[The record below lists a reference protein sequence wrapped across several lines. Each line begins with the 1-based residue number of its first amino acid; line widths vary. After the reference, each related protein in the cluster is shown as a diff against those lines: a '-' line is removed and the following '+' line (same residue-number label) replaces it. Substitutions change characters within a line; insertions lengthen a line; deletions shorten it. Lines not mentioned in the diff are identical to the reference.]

1 MNPDGMN
8 NIGMNPMGMNFMGM
22 NPIGMNPM
30 GMNQIGMNNQQNFM
44 NDETAQNIKN
54 IIEPY
59 ENKIRELEEIIK
71 QKDFEIIVLK
81 QKLNNNNMTNNN
93 FMNINPMMMNMNM
106 NPMNNNN
113 NPLNKYSLRIVS
125 NDERINKII
134 ECFENDKVSL
144 LREKSNIKKGFLTC
158 NYEPIDEVLTIKK
171 NEIKDECTINITNL
185 IYNVIFITT
194 IGNIY
199 RLALSQDCP
208 IEFLIFI
215 YCIKEKKLYDLWENN
230 ITFLYNA
237 QKLNIK
243 DKTSIKKIFI
253 GDINPKIIVSLGQNI
268 IG

>member
-22 NPIGMNPM
+22 NPMGMNPM
-30 GMNQIGMNNQQNFM
+30 GMNQIGMINQQNFM
-44 NDETAQNIKN
+44 NGETAQNIKN

-81 QKLNNNNMTNNN
+81 QKLNNNNMPNNN

-113 NPLNKYSLRIVS
+113 NPLKKHFLRIVS
-125 NDERINKII
+125 HDEGIVKII

-144 LREKSNIKKGFLTC
+144 LREKGNIKKGILTC
-158 NYEPIDEVLTIKK
+158 NYKPLDEDLTIKK
-171 NEIKDECTINITNL
+171 NEIKDGCTINITNQ
-185 IYNVIFITT
+185 IYT
-194 IGNIY
+194 ISFKTYRGNF
-199 RLALSQDCP
+199 RSLLLDQDCP

-253 GDINPKIIVSLGQNI
+253 NNINPIITVILG
-268 IG
+268 

>member
-22 NPIGMNPM
+22 NPMGMNPM
-30 GMNQIGMNNQQNFM
+30 GMNQTGMNNQQNFM

-113 NPLNKYSLRIVS
+113 NPLKKHFLRIVS
-125 NDERINKII
+125 HDEGIVKII

-144 LREKSNIKKGFLTC
+144 LREKGNIKKGILTC
-158 NYEPIDEVLTIKK
+158 NYEPIDEHLTIKK
-171 NEIKDECTINITNL
+171 NEIKGGCTINITNK
-185 IYNVIFITT
+185 IYNIIFQTA
-194 IGNIY
+194 IGNSY
-199 RLALSQDCP
+199 TLLLSQDCP
-208 IEFLIFI
+208 IGFLIFI
-215 YCIKEKKLYDLWENN
+215 YCFKEKKLYDLWENK
-230 ITFLYNA
+230 ISFVYNA
-237 QKLNIK
+237 RKLNFN
-243 DKTSIKKIFI
+243 DKTSIKNVFNFNT
-253 GDINPKIIVSLGQNI
+253 DAIIKVS
-268 IG
+268 